1 MHMADEYAVPCN
13 IRAFIITCTHIK
25 VGVAYIYICAPHLL
39 YIYDFHTSIL
49 KNNTYT
55 DCMEYIHQRPYF
67 HHLNIVVLYVLLAT
81 GVELDHTVSMAMNVH
96 IASVW
101 TSALI

>member
-1 MHMADEYAVPCN
+1 
-13 IRAFIITCTHIK
+13 
-25 VGVAYIYICAPHLL
+25 
-39 YIYDFHTSIL
+39 
-49 KNNTYT
+49 
-55 DCMEYIHQRPYF
+55 MEYIHQRPYF
-67 HHLNIVVLYVLLAT
+67 HHLNKVVLYVLLAT